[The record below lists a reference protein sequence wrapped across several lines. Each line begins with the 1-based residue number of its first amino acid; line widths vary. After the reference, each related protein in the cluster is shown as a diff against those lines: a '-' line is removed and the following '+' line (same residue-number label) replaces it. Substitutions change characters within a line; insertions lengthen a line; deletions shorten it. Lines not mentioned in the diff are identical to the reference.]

1 MSDID
6 LSDRTEPATTRRR
19 LELRQRGQV
28 ARSGDLTTAAGILAA
43 AAALHFFGADVTGS
57 LAELL
62 RKSLSAP
69 PWSNIEL
76 VLLMPYL
83 RELAQLA
90 ARATAPILALLVLA
104 AIAINLVQ
112 VGFLATM
119 EPLSPDFGR
128 LNPFAGLRR
137 LWSGRGPAVGV
148 ASLLKLSVLVAIAA
162 GFVAGQ
168 LPGLIRVGDYDLA
181 GLSQQVGGGLVRLGF
196 QMAIGLV
203 VVAVA
208 DYGYQLWQFERGI
221 RMTKE
226 EMRDEL
232 RQTEGDP
239 KVRQRRREAHNKLTQ
254 AERPP
259 TALTR
264 QA

>member
-6 LSDRTEPATTRRR
+6 LSDKTEPATTRRR

-28 ARSGDLTTAAGILAA
+28 ARSGDLTTAASILAA
-43 AAALHFFGADVTGS
+43 AAALHFFGADVMGA

-69 PWSNIEL
+69 PWNNIEL
-76 VLLMPYL
+76 VPLMQHL

-90 ARATAPILALLVLA
+90 ARATAPILALLALA
-104 AIAINLVQ
+104 AIAINLAQ

-119 EPLSPDFGR
+119 EPLTPDLGR

-137 LWSGRGPAVGV
+137 LWSGRGPAVGL
-148 ASLLKLSVLVAIAA
+148 ASLLKLSVLAAIAA
-162 GFVAGQ
+162 GFVTGQ

-196 QMAIGLV
+196 QMAIGLD

-208 DYGYQLWQFERGI
+208 DYAFQLWRFERGI

-226 EMRDEL
+226 ELRDEL

-239 KVRQRRREAHNKLTQ
+239 QVRQRRREAHRKLNEPELPS
-254 AERPP
+254 ARMRRN
-259 TALTR
+259 A
-264 QA
+264 